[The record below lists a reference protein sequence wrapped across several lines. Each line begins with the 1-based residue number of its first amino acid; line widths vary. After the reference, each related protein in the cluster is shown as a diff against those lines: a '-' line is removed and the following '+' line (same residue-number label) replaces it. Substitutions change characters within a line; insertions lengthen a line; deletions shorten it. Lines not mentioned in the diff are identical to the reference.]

1 MRLPALRP
9 AAASSFD
16 ADCSASVAPADI
28 AVETARPLAVTRFY
42 GDAVETAD
50 DLVVEETAVAL
61 AYNGLSHAVM
71 LATPQH
77 LAELALGFTLTEGI
91 VADVKEIGDIN
102 IRPGPDGVEV
112 DIDIPLERLTALKG
126 RRRSLASR
134 SGCGICGTESL
145 DGLART
151 CRRADRGA
159 PLSLAAVRRALRDF
173 SQNQDLRRLTGAA
186 HGVAWADR
194 DGAVLALREDVGRHN
209 ALDKLIG
216 WMIGAKIDPAAGFIV
231 ASSRASYEMAQKAVA
246 AGAGCMVAISGPTAL
261 AVRMAEAGNL
271 ALAGFARGDRLTAYT
286 HADHFRG

>member
-1 MRLPALRP
+1 MRLSAVRP

-16 ADCSASVAPADI
+16 ADYPASL
-28 AVETARPLAVTRFY
+28 AVETARPVAVTRFC
-42 GDAVETAD
+42 GDAAETVD
-50 DLVVEETAVAL
+50 DVVVEETAVAL

-71 LATPQH
+71 LATPEH

-91 VADVKEIGDIN
+91 VADVEEIGGVDV
-102 IRPGPDGVEV
+102 RPGPDGIEV
-112 DIDIPLERLTALKG
+112 NIDIPLERLTALKG
-126 RRRSLASR
+126 RRRTLASR

-159 PLSLAAVRRALRDF
+159 PLSLTAVRRALRDF
-173 SQNQDLRRLTGAA
+173 AQNQDLHRLTGAA

-209 ALDKLIG
+209 ALDKLVG
-216 WMIGAKIDPAAGFIV
+216 WMIGEKIDPAAGFIV

-246 AGAGCMVAISGPTAL
+246 AGVGCMVAISAPTAM
-261 AVRMAEAGNL
+261 AVRVAEAGNL
-271 ALAGFARGDRLTAYT
+271 ALAGFARGDRLTAYV
-286 HADHFRG
+286 HAEHFSG